1 MLAVCSSPS
10 AVANDASLLSRLS
23 TSLCSSELFP
33 TSASLIFSSLSL
45 LLSSLAS
52 RSTGPTDT
60 RTGSLLVSTSGDGS
74 CIMLLT
80 TSSDSPSIVSSST
93 SPRTSSLVTQGT
105 ILMSSLTSWL
115 ETSPVPLVAVAI
127 LLKKQ

>member
-1 MLAVCSSPS
+1 MCSSPS
-10 AVANDASLLSRLS
+10 AVANDASLLSGLS

-33 TSASLIFSSLSL
+33 TSISLIFSSLSL

-52 RSTGPTDT
+52 RSTWLSDT
-60 RTGSLLVSTSGDGS
+60 RTGSLLVSISEDGS

-80 TSSDSPSIVSSST
+80 TSSDSPSMFSSST
-93 SPRTSSLVTQGT
+93 SSCTASSTKQGT
-105 ILMSSLTSWL
+105 KSSSTSCL
-115 ETSPVPLVAVAI
+115 EASPAPLVAVAI